1 MPPVINQELCI
12 RCGRCVDICPMDVFY
27 GSGKGEVP
35 VVHDPDECWHAEA
48 CALHCPAGAIDFRIP
63 LSLIVPVRKLPH
75 DTMNLE
81 DSVSRNG

>member
-1 MPPVINQELCI
+1 
-12 RCGRCVDICPMDVFY
+12 MDVFY

-35 VVHDPDECWHAEA
+35 VVHYPDECWHAEA

>member
-27 GSGKGEVP
+27 CSGKGEVP
-35 VVHDPDECWHAEA
+35 VAHYPDECWHAEA